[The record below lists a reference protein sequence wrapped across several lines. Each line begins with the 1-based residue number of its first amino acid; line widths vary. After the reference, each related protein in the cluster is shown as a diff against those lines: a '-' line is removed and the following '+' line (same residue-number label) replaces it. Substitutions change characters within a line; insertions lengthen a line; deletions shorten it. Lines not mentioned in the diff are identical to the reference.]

1 MEIYCY
7 SRDAIK
13 EFGSYDRIV
22 TGDAGKTQEFQRGE
36 GYAGILWVFLFG
48 RHVITMKIIKV
59 INNNV
64 VSALDKDAEEVVIM
78 GKGIGFHAK
87 PGQIV
92 DEEQVEKT
100 FRLED
105 QKSAGQFARLVERLP
120 VEYLKVIRPDHHLCQ
135 EQHRAEAAPEHLSDS
150 DRSHQFRD

>member
-1 MEIYCY
+1 
-7 SRDAIK
+7 
-13 EFGSYDRIV
+13 
-22 TGDAGKTQEFQRGE
+22 
-36 GYAGILWVFLFG
+36 
-48 RHVITMKIIKV
+48 MKIIKV

-92 DEEQVEKT
+92 NEEQIEKT

-105 QKSAGQFARLVERLP
+105 KKSAGQFAWWRGFRWNISSYPTRLSLMPRT
-120 VEYLKVIRPDHHLCQ
+120 I
-135 EQHRAEAAPEHLSDS
+135 SG
-150 DRSHQFRD
+150 

>member
-1 MEIYCY
+1 
-7 SRDAIK
+7 
-13 EFGSYDRIV
+13 
-22 TGDAGKTQEFQRGE
+22 
-36 GYAGILWVFLFG
+36 
-48 RHVITMKIIKV
+48 MKIIKV

-92 DEEQVEKT
+92 NEEQIEKT

-105 QKSAGQFARLVERLP
+105 KKSAGSSPGWWRGFRWNISSYPTRLSLMPRT
-120 VEYLKVIRPDHHLCQ
+120 I
-135 EQHRAEAAPEHLSDS
+135 SG
-150 DRSHQFRD
+150 

>member
-1 MEIYCY
+1 
-7 SRDAIK
+7 
-13 EFGSYDRIV
+13 
-22 TGDAGKTQEFQRGE
+22 
-36 GYAGILWVFLFG
+36 
-48 RHVITMKIIKV
+48 MKIIKV

-92 DEEQVEKT
+92 NEEQIEKT

-105 QKSAGQFARLVERLP
+105 KKSAGQFARLVERLP
-120 VEYLKVIRPDHHLCQ
+120 VEYLKLSDQIITCQ
-135 EQHRAEAAPEHLSDS
+135 EQYRAEVTPEYLSDS
-150 DRSHQFRD
+150 DRSYQFRN